1 MLKRQDRE
9 PGARRRRR
17 AHLTGAPTAPRGG
30 PVAAAVEP
38 APWASVLVVSGSV
51 GAGHDGAA
59 NELAR
64 RLRALG
70 VHVDVE
76 DHLAALVPGAALFL
90 RQGYTQSV
98 GRVPA
103 LFEWLFGVLEDS
115 AFWRFLLALLCRTS
129 GRRMVRWVRRRPYSL
144 VVSTYPLASQELGR
158 LRGVGRLRVPV
169 VTYLCDPAAHR
180 SWIHPGVDHHWTV
193 TEATARQGLRDY
205 GVPMTAV
212 GPLVPERF
220 TQVPA
225 ERGAEL
231 RRELGIDPS
240 RRVALLVAGSL
251 GLGDV
256 EESAA
261 RVGEAGLVPMVLC
274 GRNEELRARVAA
286 VPGAVAL
293 GWRSDVHELLSVA
306 DVLVQNAGGLSYT
319 EALVAGLPAV
329 SYKCIPGHGRANA
342 AVLEGAR
349 LAPWARTDAEL
360 APALRTAL
368 ARGRQ
373 RPDLG
378 CPAEAVVGLL
388 VPSDSSPST
397 ADLIDLTAPRR
408 RDRVLAPLR
417 ATRPLRPGRV
427 ARAALVSALLAPVL
441 ARRGG

>member
-1 MLKRQDRE
+1 MLK
-9 PGARRRRR
+9 P
-17 AHLTGAPTAPRGG
+17 P
-30 PVAAAVEP
+30 VEP
-38 APWASVLVVSGSV
+38 EPEAMPDAWASVLVVSGSV

-59 NELAR
+59 QELAQ

-76 DHLAALVPGAALFL
+76 DHLRALVPGAALFL

-103 LFEWLFGVLEDS
+103 LFEWLFRVLEDS
-115 AFWRFLLALLCRTS
+115 RFWRFLLALLCHTS
-129 GRRMVRWVRRRPYSL
+129 CWRLLRWSRRRPYSL
-144 VVSTYPLASQELGR
+144 VVSTYPLASQALGH
-158 LRGVGRLRVPV
+158 LRERGRLRVPV

-193 TEATARQGLRDY
+193 TEATARQGRRDY
-205 GVPMTAV
+205 GTPMTAV

-220 TQVPA
+220 TRVPA
-225 ERGAEL
+225 ERGAQL
-231 RRELGIDPS
+231 RRELGIDPA
-240 RRVALLVAGSL
+240 RKVALLVAGSL

-256 EESAA
+256 AESAA

-274 GRNEELRARVAA
+274 GRNEELRARVAE

-293 GWRSDVHELLSVA
+293 GWRSDVHELLSAA

-329 SYKCIPGHGRANA
+329 SYRCIPGHGRANA

-360 APALRTAL
+360 APALRSAL
-368 ARGRQ
+368 ARGRRVPQ
-373 RPDLG
+373 LG
-378 CPAEAVVGLL
+378 DPAEAVLALL
-388 VPSDSSPST
+388 VP
-397 ADLIDLTAPRR
+397 ADTRAVELVDLTAARR
-408 RDRVLAPLR
+408 RAPRVP
-417 ATRPLRPGRV
+417 RPLRPGRV
-427 ARAALVSALLAPVL
+427 ATAALVTALLAPVL
-441 ARRGG
+441 SRRSS

>member
-1 MLKRQDRE
+1 MLNAQR
-9 PGARRRRR
+9 GA
-17 AHLTGAPTAPRGG
+17 AQTPAPG
-30 PVAAAVEP
+30 PVEP
-38 APWASVLVVSGSV
+38 EPWASVLVVSGSV

-64 RLRALG
+64 RLRELG

-76 DHLAALVPGAALFL
+76 DHLRALVPGAALFL

-103 LFEWLFGVLEDS
+103 LFEWLFGVLES
-115 AFWRFLLALLCRTS
+115 SPFWRWLLALLCATS
-129 GRRMVRWVRRRPYSL
+129 NRRLLRWSRRRPYSL
-144 VVSTYPLASQELGR
+144 VVSTYPLASQALGD
-158 LRGVGRLRVPV
+158 LREQGRLRVPV
-169 VTYLCDPAAHR
+169 ATYLCDPAAHR
-180 SWIHPGVDHHWTV
+180 SWVHPGVDHHWTV

-212 GPLVPERF
+212 GPLVPQRF

-225 ERGAEL
+225 ERGQEL
-231 RRELGIDPS
+231 RRELGIDPA
-240 RRVALLVAGSL
+240 RRVALLVTGSL

-261 RVGEAGLVPMVLC
+261 RVAEAGLVPMVLC
-274 GRNEELRARVAA
+274 GRNEDLRARVAA

-293 GWRSDVHELLSVA
+293 GWRADVHELLSAV
-306 DVLVQNAGGLSYT
+306 DVLVHNAGGLSFT

-329 SYKCIPGHGRANA
+329 SYRCIPGHGRANA
-342 AVLEGAR
+342 AVLEAAR
-349 LAPWARTDAEL
+349 LAPWARTDEEL

-368 ARGRQ
+368 ARGRR

-378 CPAEAVVGLL
+378 CPAEAVVALL
-388 VPSDSSPST
+388 VP
-397 ADLIDLTAPRR
+397 ADVRAVGLVDLTAGRR
-408 RDRVLAPLR
+408 RSGRVPS
-417 ATRPLRPGRV
+417 PGRA

-441 ARRGG
+441 ARRLP

>member
-1 MLKRQDRE
+1 MLKPRE
-9 PGARRRRR
+9 ER
-17 AHLTGAPTAPRGG
+17 
-30 PVAAAVEP
+30 VEP
-38 APWASVLVVSGSV
+38 EPWASVLVVSGSV

-59 NELAR
+59 HELAQ

-76 DHLAALVPGAALFL
+76 DHLRALMPGAALFL

-98 GRVPA
+98 GRVPD
-103 LFEWLFGVLEDS
+103 LFEWLFRVLEDS
-115 AFWRFLLALLCRTS
+115 RFWRFLLTLLCRTS
-129 GRRMVRWVRRRPYSL
+129 CRRLMRWSRRRPYSL
-144 VVSTYPLASQELGR
+144 VVSTYPLASQALGH
-158 LRGVGRLRVPV
+158 LRERGKLRVPV

-193 TEATARQGLRDY
+193 TDATARQGRRDY
-205 GVPMTAV
+205 GIPMTAV
-212 GPLVPERF
+212 GPLVPEKF

-225 ERGAEL
+225 KRGAEL

-251 GLGDV
+251 GLGEV

-274 GRNEELRARVAA
+274 GRNEELRARVAQ

-349 LAPWARTDAEL
+349 LAPWARTDEEL
-360 APALRTAL
+360 APALRSAL
-368 ARGRQ
+368 ARGR
-373 RPDLG
+373 RRLDLG
-378 CPAEAVVGLL
+378 DPAEAVLALL
-388 VPSDSSPST
+388 VP
-397 ADLIDLTAPRR
+397 ADTSGVELIDLTEVRQAGRSA
-408 RDRVLAPLR
+408 RVRVP
-417 ATRPLRPGRV
+417 RPLRPGRV
-427 ARAALVSALLAPVL
+427 ARAALVSALLAPML
-441 ARRGG
+441 ARRGS